1 MKKTILS
8 KRFLHSVLLTLAFC
22 LPVLPAFAQEDIVD
36 RLDKALGVTLPS
48 EYQSKLK
55 TFVQSSLVFKDKD
68 ASELTEQFIKD
79 EMKKDWGISKQSQLL
94 FIWTALNEK
103 INGEFLYEGSD
114 GNENR
119 LEEFASIMNTYDD
132 CGKRYET
139 AFRAH
144 TKQRSEEAKQRSAE
158 YEQRSAEAK
167 QQSAEAELKLFIKFI
182 NDYNDFINKHKDF
195 IDKNAVEDA
204 YVIISKYKEKIGELQ
219 KRLENPHVA
228 LQNSQILSADETEA
242 IKQLL
247 SDIGE
252 QRAAMFKQRLVVVE
266 KNYAAIEKKIA
277 ETQQKIAS
285 AETINDG
292 MLQKI
297 NEAKEAIV
305 KAKQNIDKAKTN
317 NSENSLT
324 SAEINLISAEADRR
338 SAEADRRSAEAV
350 QTSNMITYY
359 GLYQITSYYQL
370 RGVAPESETT
380 EPNEFW
386 KHVKEYWEHVANNC
400 EKFNIDYRSLLPLE
414 VQKFY
419 GIQPTRQNNLTC
431 EKAMNQTLNYT
442 IKELAKL
449 YNLYQQAPQAE
460 REIDKKSANYIIE
473 DCKKRNIDYR
483 AILLKE
489 LGDKKKVDDLLKLF
503 GVE

>member
-132 CGKRYET
+132 CGKRYEI

-144 TKQRSEEAKQRSAE
+144 TNQRSAEAQQRSEEYKRQTAEAQQRSAEYERRSEEAKRRSEEAKQRSAE
-158 YEQRSAEAK
+158 YERRSAEAK
-167 QQSAEAELKLFIKFI
+167 
-182 NDYNDFINKHKDF
+182 
-195 IDKNAVEDA
+195 
-204 YVIISKYKEKIGELQ
+204 
-219 KRLENPHVA
+219 
-228 LQNSQILSADETEA
+228 
-242 IKQLL
+242 
-247 SDIGE
+247 
-252 QRAAMFKQRLVVVE
+252 
-266 KNYAAIEKKIA
+266 
-277 ETQQKIAS
+277 
-285 AETINDG
+285 
-292 MLQKI
+292 
-297 NEAKEAIV
+297 
-305 KAKQNIDKAKTN
+305 
-317 NSENSLT
+317 
-324 SAEINLISAEADRR
+324 
-338 SAEADRRSAEAV
+338 RRSAEAV
-350 QTSNMITYY
+350 QSMKMMTHY
-359 GLYQITSYYQL
+359 GLFLMVWSYQH
-370 RGVAPESETT
+370 RGAALESEMKRIK
-380 EPNEFW
+380 EFAEGYIQDCE
-386 KHVKEYWEHVANNC
+386 EY
-400 EKFNIDYRSLLPLE
+400 NIDYRSLLPLE

-419 GIQPTRQNNLTC
+419 DIQPTRQNNLTC
-431 EKAMNQTLNYT
+431 EKAMAQILTCTL
-442 IKELAKL
+442 KEMAKL

-460 REIDKKSANYIIE
+460 REID
-473 DCKKRNIDYR
+473 DCKDYIAACKKCNIDYR

>member
-103 INGEFLYEGSD
+103 INGGFLYEGSD

-144 TKQRSEEAKQRSAE
+144 TKQRTAEYDRQSAE
-158 YEQRSAEAK
+158 YDRQSAEYDR
-167 QQSAEAELKLFIKFI
+167 QSAEADQSIKI
-182 NDYNDFINKHKDF
+182 MTH
-195 IDKNAVEDA
+195 
-204 YVIISKYKEKIGELQ
+204 
-219 KRLENPHVA
+219 
-228 LQNSQILSADETEA
+228 
-242 IKQLL
+242 
-247 SDIGE
+247 
-252 QRAAMFKQRLVVVE
+252 
-266 KNYAAIEKKIA
+266 
-277 ETQQKIAS
+277 
-285 AETINDG
+285 
-292 MLQKI
+292 
-297 NEAKEAIV
+297 
-305 KAKQNIDKAKTN
+305 
-317 NSENSLT
+317 
-324 SAEINLISAEADRR
+324 
-338 SAEADRRSAEAV
+338 
-350 QTSNMITYY
+350 Y
-359 GLYQITSYYQL
+359 GLYNMTWFYQH
-370 RGVAPESETT
+370 RGSAIESEIKKIK
-380 EPNEFW
+380 EFAES
-386 KHVKEYWEHVANNC
+386 HIQDCEEY
-400 EKFNIDYRSLLPLE
+400 NIDYRSLLPLE

-419 GIQPTRQNNLTC
+419 DIQPTRQNNLTC
-431 EKAMNQTLNYT
+431 EKAMAQILTCTL
-442 IKELAKL
+442 KEMAKL

-460 REIDKKSANYIIE
+460 REID
-473 DCKKRNIDYR
+473 DCKDYIAACKKCNIDYR

>member
-8 KRFLHSVLLTLAFC
+8 KCLHGVLLTLAFC
-22 LPVLPAFAQEDIVD
+22 LFPVMPAFAQEDIVD

-158 YEQRSAEAK
+158 YEQRSAEAR
-167 QQSAEAELKLFIKFI
+167 QQSAEDVKVIVKQDSIWVKERM
-182 NDYNDFINKHKDF
+182 
-195 IDKNAVEDA
+195 VEFYDI
-204 YVIISKYKEKIGELQ
+204 YTQ
-219 KRLENPHVA
+219 NP
-228 LQNSQILSADETEA
+228 NI
-242 IKQLL
+242 IKQDDL
-247 SDIGE
+247 SFMKESTIG
-252 QRAAMFKQRLVVVE
+252 F
-266 KNYAAIEKKIA
+266 IA
-277 ETQQKIAS
+277 
-285 AETINDG
+285 
-292 MLQKI
+292 
-297 NEAKEAIV
+297 
-305 KAKQNIDKAKTN
+305 
-317 NSENSLT
+317 
-324 SAEINLISAEADRR
+324 
-338 SAEADRRSAEAV
+338 
-350 QTSNMITYY
+350 
-359 GLYQITSYYQL
+359 
-370 RGVAPESETT
+370 
-380 EPNEFW
+380 
-386 KHVKEYWEHVANNC
+386 
-400 EKFNIDYRSLLPLE
+400 
-414 VQKFY
+414 
-419 GIQPTRQNNLTC
+419 
-431 EKAMNQTLNYT
+431 
-442 IKELAKL
+442 
-449 YNLYQQAPQAE
+449 
-460 REIDKKSANYIIE
+460 

-489 LGDKKKVDDLLKLF
+489 LGDKKKVDDLLKFF

>member
-144 TKQRSEEAKQRSAE
+144 TKQRSEEA
-158 YEQRSAEAK
+158 
-167 QQSAEAELKLFIKFI
+167 
-182 NDYNDFINKHKDF
+182 
-195 IDKNAVEDA
+195 
-204 YVIISKYKEKIGELQ
+204 
-219 KRLENPHVA
+219 
-228 LQNSQILSADETEA
+228 
-242 IKQLL
+242 
-247 SDIGE
+247 
-252 QRAAMFKQRLVVVE
+252 
-266 KNYAAIEKKIA
+266 
-277 ETQQKIAS
+277 
-285 AETINDG
+285 
-292 MLQKI
+292 
-297 NEAKEAIV
+297 
-305 KAKQNIDKAKTN
+305 
-317 NSENSLT
+317 
-324 SAEINLISAEADRR
+324 DRR
-338 SAEADRRSAEAV
+338 SEEYERRSEEYERQSEEADRRSAEAV
-350 QTSNMITYY
+350 KVIVKQDSI
-359 GLYQITSYYQL
+359 
-370 RGVAPESETT
+370 
-380 EPNEFW
+380 W
-386 KHVKEYWEHVANNC
+386 VKERMVEFYDIYTQNP
-400 EKFNIDYRSLLPLE
+400 NIIKQDDLSFMKE
-414 VQKFY
+414 S
-419 GIQPTRQNNLTC
+419 
-431 EKAMNQTLNYT
+431 T
-442 IKELAKL
+442 IGFIA
-449 YNLYQQAPQAE
+449 
-460 REIDKKSANYIIE
+460 

-489 LGDKKKVDDLLKLF
+489 LGDKKKVDDLLKFF

>member
-103 INGEFLYEGSD
+103 INGGFLYEGSD

-144 TKQRSEEAKQRSAE
+144 TKQRSEEAR
-158 YEQRSAEAK
+158 
-167 QQSAEAELKLFIKFI
+167 QQ
-182 NDYNDFINKHKDF
+182 
-195 IDKNAVEDA
+195 
-204 YVIISKYKEKIGELQ
+204 
-219 KRLENPHVA
+219 
-228 LQNSQILSADETEA
+228 
-242 IKQLL
+242 
-247 SDIGE
+247 
-252 QRAAMFKQRLVVVE
+252 
-266 KNYAAIEKKIA
+266 
-277 ETQQKIAS
+277 
-285 AETINDG
+285 
-292 MLQKI
+292 
-297 NEAKEAIV
+297 
-305 KAKQNIDKAKTN
+305 
-317 NSENSLT
+317 
-324 SAEINLISAEADRR
+324 
-338 SAEADRRSAEAV
+338 SAEAV

-431 EKAMNQTLNYT
+431 EKAMNQTLNYS

-460 REIDKKSANYIIE
+460 REIDKESANYIIE

>member
-103 INGEFLYEGSD
+103 INGGFLYEGSD

-144 TKQRSEEAKQRSAE
+144 TKQQ
-158 YEQRSAEAK
+158 SAEAK
-167 QQSAEAELKLFIKFI
+167 QQ
-182 NDYNDFINKHKDF
+182 
-195 IDKNAVEDA
+195 
-204 YVIISKYKEKIGELQ
+204 
-219 KRLENPHVA
+219 
-228 LQNSQILSADETEA
+228 
-242 IKQLL
+242 
-247 SDIGE
+247 
-252 QRAAMFKQRLVVVE
+252 
-266 KNYAAIEKKIA
+266 
-277 ETQQKIAS
+277 
-285 AETINDG
+285 
-292 MLQKI
+292 
-297 NEAKEAIV
+297 
-305 KAKQNIDKAKTN
+305 
-317 NSENSLT
+317 
-324 SAEINLISAEADRR
+324 
-338 SAEADRRSAEAV
+338 SAEAV

-359 GLYQITSYYQL
+359 GLYQITSFYLL

-419 GIQPTRQNNLTC
+419 DIQPTRQNNLTC
-431 EKAMNQTLNYT
+431 EKAMAQILTCTL
-442 IKELAKL
+442 KEMAKL

-460 REIDKKSANYIIE
+460 REID
-473 DCKKRNIDYR
+473 DCKDYIAACKKCNIDYR

>member
-103 INGEFLYEGSD
+103 INGGFLYEGSD

-144 TKQRSEEAKQRSAE
+144 TKQRSAEAKQRSAEAKQRTAEYERQSAEAKQRSAEAKQRSAE
-158 YEQRSAEAK
+158 YERQSAEAK

-182 NDYNDFINKHKDF
+182 NDYNDFINENKDF

-204 YVIISKYKEKIGELQ
+204 YFIISKYKEKIGELQ

-228 LQNSQILSADETEA
+228 LQNSQRLSADETEA

-317 NSENSLT
+317 NIENSLT
-324 SAEINLISAEADRR
+324 SAEIN
-338 SAEADRRSAEAV
+338 
-350 QTSNMITYY
+350 
-359 GLYQITSYYQL
+359 
-370 RGVAPESETT
+370 
-380 EPNEFW
+380 
-386 KHVKEYWEHVANNC
+386 
-400 EKFNIDYRSLLPLE
+400 
-414 VQKFY
+414 
-419 GIQPTRQNNLTC
+419 
-431 EKAMNQTLNYT
+431 
-442 IKELAKL
+442 
-449 YNLYQQAPQAE
+449 
-460 REIDKKSANYIIE
+460 
-473 DCKKRNIDYR
+473 
-483 AILLKE
+483 
-489 LGDKKKVDDLLKLF
+489 
-503 GVE
+503 

>member
-68 ASELTEQFIKD
+68 ASELTEQFIKE

-103 INGEFLYEGSD
+103 INGGFLYEGSD

-144 TKQRSEEAKQRSAE
+144 TKQRSEEADRRSEEAKQRTAE
-158 YEQRSAEAK
+158 YERQTAEAQQRSAEAVKKIVK
-167 QQSAEAELKLFIKFI
+167 QDSIWVKERM
-182 NDYNDFINKHKDF
+182 
-195 IDKNAVEDA
+195 VEFYDI
-204 YVIISKYKEKIGELQ
+204 YTQ
-219 KRLENPHVA
+219 NP
-228 LQNSQILSADETEA
+228 NI
-242 IKQLL
+242 IKQDDL
-247 SDIGE
+247 SFMKESTIG
-252 QRAAMFKQRLVVVE
+252 F
-266 KNYAAIEKKIA
+266 IA
-277 ETQQKIAS
+277 
-285 AETINDG
+285 
-292 MLQKI
+292 
-297 NEAKEAIV
+297 
-305 KAKQNIDKAKTN
+305 
-317 NSENSLT
+317 
-324 SAEINLISAEADRR
+324 
-338 SAEADRRSAEAV
+338 
-350 QTSNMITYY
+350 
-359 GLYQITSYYQL
+359 
-370 RGVAPESETT
+370 
-380 EPNEFW
+380 
-386 KHVKEYWEHVANNC
+386 
-400 EKFNIDYRSLLPLE
+400 
-414 VQKFY
+414 
-419 GIQPTRQNNLTC
+419 
-431 EKAMNQTLNYT
+431 
-442 IKELAKL
+442 
-449 YNLYQQAPQAE
+449 
-460 REIDKKSANYIIE
+460 

>member
-8 KRFLHSVLLTLAFC
+8 KCSLHSVLLTLAFC
-22 LPVLPAFAQEDIVD
+22 LFPVMPACAQEDIVD

-48 EYQSKLK
+48 EYKSKLK

-119 LEEFASIMNTYDD
+119 LEEFDSIMNTYDD

-144 TKQRSEEAKQRSAE
+144 TKQRSAEAKRQSEEAKRQ
-158 YEQRSAEAK
+158 SAEAK
-167 QQSAEAELKLFIKFI
+167 RQ
-182 NDYNDFINKHKDF
+182 
-195 IDKNAVEDA
+195 
-204 YVIISKYKEKIGELQ
+204 
-219 KRLENPHVA
+219 
-228 LQNSQILSADETEA
+228 
-242 IKQLL
+242 
-247 SDIGE
+247 
-252 QRAAMFKQRLVVVE
+252 
-266 KNYAAIEKKIA
+266 
-277 ETQQKIAS
+277 
-285 AETINDG
+285 
-292 MLQKI
+292 
-297 NEAKEAIV
+297 
-305 KAKQNIDKAKTN
+305 
-317 NSENSLT
+317 
-324 SAEINLISAEADRR
+324 
-338 SAEADRRSAEAV
+338 SAEAV
-350 QTSNMITYY
+350 QSTKMMTHY
-359 GLYQITSYYQL
+359 GLYNMTLFYQH
-370 RGVAPESETT
+370 RGAALESEM
-380 EPNEFW
+380 
-386 KHVKEYWEHVANNC
+386 KRVKEFAEGYIQDC

-419 GIQPTRQNNLTC
+419 GIQSTRQNNLTC
-431 EKAMNQTLNYT
+431 EKAMAQILTCTL
-442 IKELAKL
+442 KEMAKL

-460 REIDKKSANYIIE
+460 RKIHDCKHYIA
-473 DCKKRNIDYR
+473 DCKKLNIDYR

-489 LGDKKKVDDLLKLF
+489 LGDKKKVNDLLKFF

>member
-22 LPVLPAFAQEDIVD
+22 LFPVLPAFAQEDIVD

-144 TKQRSEEAKQRSAE
+144 TKQRSEEA
-158 YEQRSAEAK
+158 
-167 QQSAEAELKLFIKFI
+167 
-182 NDYNDFINKHKDF
+182 
-195 IDKNAVEDA
+195 
-204 YVIISKYKEKIGELQ
+204 
-219 KRLENPHVA
+219 
-228 LQNSQILSADETEA
+228 
-242 IKQLL
+242 
-247 SDIGE
+247 
-252 QRAAMFKQRLVVVE
+252 
-266 KNYAAIEKKIA
+266 
-277 ETQQKIAS
+277 
-285 AETINDG
+285 
-292 MLQKI
+292 
-297 NEAKEAIV
+297 
-305 KAKQNIDKAKTN
+305 
-317 NSENSLT
+317 
-324 SAEINLISAEADRR
+324 DRR
-338 SAEADRRSAEAV
+338 SEEYERRSEEYERQSEEADRRSAEAV
-350 QTSNMITYY
+350 KVIVKQDSI
-359 GLYQITSYYQL
+359 
-370 RGVAPESETT
+370 
-380 EPNEFW
+380 W
-386 KHVKEYWEHVANNC
+386 VKERMVEFYDIYTQNP
-400 EKFNIDYRSLLPLE
+400 NIIKQDDLSFMKE
-414 VQKFY
+414 S
-419 GIQPTRQNNLTC
+419 
-431 EKAMNQTLNYT
+431 T
-442 IKELAKL
+442 IGFIA
-449 YNLYQQAPQAE
+449 
-460 REIDKKSANYIIE
+460 

-489 LGDKKKVDDLLKLF
+489 LGDKKKVDDLLKFF

>member
-8 KRFLHSVLLTLAFC
+8 KCSLHGVLLTLAFC
-22 LPVLPAFAQEDIVD
+22 LFPVLPACAQEDIVD
-36 RLDKALGVTLPS
+36 RLDKALGITLPS
-48 EYQSKLK
+48 EYKSKLK

-144 TKQRSEEAKQRSAE
+144 TKQRS
-158 YEQRSAEAK
+158 AEAK
-167 QQSAEAELKLFIKFI
+167 QQSAEA
-182 NDYNDFINKHKDF
+182 
-195 IDKNAVEDA
+195 
-204 YVIISKYKEKIGELQ
+204 
-219 KRLENPHVA
+219 
-228 LQNSQILSADETEA
+228 
-242 IKQLL
+242 KQ
-247 SDIGE
+247 
-252 QRAAMFKQRLVVVE
+252 Q
-266 KNYAAIEKKIA
+266 
-277 ETQQKIAS
+277 
-285 AETINDG
+285 
-292 MLQKI
+292 
-297 NEAKEAIV
+297 
-305 KAKQNIDKAKTN
+305 
-317 NSENSLT
+317 
-324 SAEINLISAEADRR
+324 
-338 SAEADRRSAEAV
+338 SAEAV

-460 REIDKKSANYIIE
+460 REIEKKNANYIIE

-489 LGDKKKVDDLLKLF
+489 LGDKKKADDLLKLF